1 MAASDP
7 SKADEIAH
15 VYTIPY
21 VLGVAPPLAPQLPN
35 SGSSSSSNS
44 ATTETM
50 AGIELFLPILKAGDS
65 NMQMVF
71 DKNNGISLGAI
82 VDEDANKKGS
92 SSSSSSL
99 TSYVVDPNEA
109 INPLGVSLKW
119 NYVNMISH
127 IVRGMPYGTVRFG
140 KDAKDKSVLPTI
152 LAGNRARSILID
164 SSSSNNNDDSNNDST
179 SKSTTTNNNKMECG
193 SFTGKSIDQD
203 PNHLAAISSDGKAN
217 VYSVQREI
225 ILHMDESDFTWIVFF
240 SKPVK
245 VQCFSDAVPV
255 VSVPGANAEVE
266 FRLNV
271 VEVLNDENED
281 ELVVRVALLNECTSG
296 KGIIKEHCEHLQ
308 TLEYDTISS
317 KAMSKEYL
325 EVLRNGSM
333 LYPKS
338 PLVGTQFPEDDN
350 GDDEKKDRVTN
361 VVFDWDVTATNSNN
375 GSADLHAV
383 DFKDSTGSPATVV
396 GSVGL
401 RATASSAAEATTLM
415 KSSVTTSDENDDSS
429 FIMFAL
435 PHHLESLL
443 SSNDD
448 SEADYSLCLRTFH
461 GRTCL
466 VQGSVWNM
474 PIAHGPPQSFLA
486 DRPPSADAIPLIA
499 DALSKD
505 INFKLSANVL
515 RGAADTY
522 FPVSVR

>member
-21 VLGVAPPLAPQLPN
+21 VLGVAPPKAPKLP
-35 SGSSSSSNS
+35 SGGN
-44 ATTETM
+44 AKTTTEIM

-82 VDEDANKKGS
+82 VDEESHSKGT
-92 SSSSSSL
+92 SSL
-99 TSYVVDPNEA
+99 TSYVVDPNED

-119 NYVNMISH
+119 NHANMISH

-140 KDAKDKSVLPTI
+140 KDSMNKSLLPTI

-164 SSSSNNNDDSNNDST
+164 TNNDNDDDTSSSSSN
-179 SKSTTTNNNKMECG
+179 KKKMECG
-193 SFTGKSIDQD
+193 SFTGQSIDQD
-203 PNHLAAISSDGKAN
+203 PNHPAAISSDGKAN
-217 VYSVQREI
+217 VYSVEQEI
-225 ILHMDESDFTWIVFF
+225 ILHMDESDFTWVIFF

-245 VQCFSDAVPV
+245 VQCFTDAVPV
-255 VSVPGANAEVE
+255 VSVPGSNPEVE

-271 VEVLNDENED
+271 VEVNDGEDD

-308 TLEYDTISS
+308 TLGYDTISS
-317 KAMSKEYL
+317 KNKSKEYL
-325 EVLRNGSM
+325 EVLRKGAM

-350 GDDEKKDRVTN
+350 DVDDEEDRVTN
-361 VVFDWDVTATNSNN
+361 VVFDWDVTSANSNDN
-375 GSADLHAV
+375 SAASESGSAV
-383 DFKDSTGSPATVV
+383 SPTVV
-396 GSVGL
+396 GSMGL
-401 RATASSAAEATTLM
+401 RATSAEATLM
-415 KSSVTTSDENDDSS
+415 ESTDSTRKEDDA

-435 PHHLESLL
+435 PHHLESLP
-443 SSNDD
+443 SSSTD
-448 SEADYSLCLRTFH
+448 SEFDNSLCLRTFH

-486 DRPPSADAIPLIA
+486 DRPPATDAIPLIA
-499 DALSKD
+499 EALSKD
-505 INFKLSANVL
+505 INFKLSDNVL

-522 FPVSVR
+522 FPVSPPRCVSMKFLFAPDTYSQ

>member
-1 MAASDP
+1 M
-7 SKADEIAH
+7 
-15 VYTIPY
+15 
-21 VLGVAPPLAPQLPN
+21 LGVAPPHAPKLPSGGN
-35 SGSSSSSNS
+35 SK

-82 VDEDANKKGS
+82 VEEESVHAKGT
-92 SSSSSSL
+92 SSL
-99 TSYVVDPNEA
+99 TSYVVDPNED

-119 NYVNMISH
+119 NYVNVISH
-127 IVRGMPYGTVRFG
+127 IVRGMPYGTLRFG
-140 KDAKDKSVLPTI
+140 KDSMNKSVLPTI

-164 SSSSNNNDDSNNDST
+164 TNNDNDYDTSSPSSSN
-179 SKSTTTNNNKMECG
+179 KKKMECG
-193 SFTGKSIDQD
+193 SFTGQSIDQD
-203 PNHLAAISSDGKAN
+203 PNHPAAISSDGKAN
-217 VYSVQREI
+217 VYSVEREI
-225 ILHMDESDFTWIVFF
+225 ILHMDESDFTWVVFF

-245 VQCFSDAVPV
+245 VQCYTDAVPV
-255 VSVPGANAEVE
+255 VSVPGSNPEVE

-271 VEVLNDENED
+271 VEVNDGEEE

-308 TLEYDTISS
+308 TLGYDTISS
-317 KAMSKEYL
+317 KNKSKEYL
-325 EVLRNGSM
+325 EVLRKGAV

-350 GDDEKKDRVTN
+350 DEEEDKDRVTN
-361 VVFDWDVTATNSNN
+361 VVFDWDVTSANSYDN
-375 GSADLHAV
+375 SAASNSDSAV
-383 DFKDSTGSPATVV
+383 SPTVV

-401 RATASSAAEATTLM
+401 RATSSETVLMESTDTTR
-415 KSSVTTSDENDDSS
+415 KDDDT

-435 PHHLESLL
+435 PHHLESL
-443 SSNDD
+443 SSSSSD
-448 SEADYSLCLRTFH
+448 SEFDNSLCLRTFH

-466 VQGSVWNM
+466 VQGSFWNM

-486 DRPPSADAIPLIA
+486 DRPPAAVAIPLIA

-505 INFKLSANVL
+505 INFKLSDNVL

-522 FPVSVR
+522 FPVSPLRCVSK

>member
-1 MAASDP
+1 M
-7 SKADEIAH
+7 
-15 VYTIPY
+15 
-21 VLGVAPPLAPQLPN
+21 LGVAPPQAPKLPN
-35 SGSSSSSNS
+35 SAK
-44 ATTETM
+44 ATTNTETI

-82 VDEDANKKGS
+82 VDEESHAKG

-119 NYVNMISH
+119 NHVNIISH

-140 KDAKDKSVLPTI
+140 KDSTNKFVLPT
-152 LAGNRARSILID
+152 LVAGNRARSILID
-164 SSSSNNNDDSNNDST
+164 SNNDDDDST
-179 SKSTTTNNNKMECG
+179 STPTRNKMECG

-203 PNHLAAISSDGKAN
+203 PNHLAAISSDGKADI
-217 VYSVQREI
+217 YSVQREI
-225 ILHMDESDFTWIVFF
+225 ILHMDESDFTWVVFF
-240 SKPVK
+240 SKAVK
-245 VQCFSDAVPV
+245 VQCFTDAAPV
-255 VSVPGANAEVE
+255 VSIPGANPEVE

-271 VEVLNDENED
+271 VEVNNGED
-281 ELVVRVALLNECTSG
+281 DAHTEELVVRVALLNECTSG

-308 TLEYDTISS
+308 TLNYDTISS
-317 KAMSKEYL
+317 KTKSAEYL
-325 EVLRNGSM
+325 EALREGSM

-338 PLVGTQFPEDDN
+338 PLVGTQFPKDDN
-350 GDDEKKDRVTN
+350 DENARETN
-361 VVFDWDVTATNSNN
+361 VVFDWDVTSANSS
-375 GSADLHAV
+375 GSYTHTIDS
-383 DFKDSTGSPATVV
+383 KDSALPPTVV

-401 RATASSAAEATTLM
+401 RATSSSATPM
-415 KSSVTTSDENDDSS
+415 KSSASTSNENDS

-435 PHHLESLL
+435 PHHFESSP
-443 SSNDD
+443 SS
-448 SEADYSLCLRTFH
+448 ADPKFDESLCLRTFH

-474 PIAHGPPQSFLA
+474 PIAHGPPQSFIA
-486 DRPPSADAIPLIA
+486 DRPPAANAIPLIA

-505 INFKLSANVL
+505 INFKLSSNVL

-522 FPVSVR
+522 FPVSPLIFVR